1 MQVALYSRKVS
12 KTNLPYIVELLNQF
26 KRMGWKPVLEK
37 EFKKQ
42 LVKKI
47 GLDTSTLEFT
57 SHKDFVSGIDMVVSL
72 GGDGTFIQS
81 VNYIRDSQVPII
93 GINTGRLGFLANVSK
108 ESIHDAFEKL
118 QRKQFDYQ
126 KPNGKI
132 KKIKTVGD
140 KWATF
145 QTVNFNTA
153 SQPFYVLLSPDLEM
167 LNSPK
172 EYTDKA
178 DYLQWLQTGLVN
190 LNR

>member
-1 MQVALYSRKVS
+1 MEENVWSDPEVFQVINDNYVLISLYVDDRKP
-12 KTNLPYIVELLNQF
+12 LP
-26 KRMGWKPVLEK
+26 
-37 EFKKQ
+37 
-42 LVKKI
+42 
-47 GLDTSTLEFT
+47 
-57 SHKDFVSGIDMVVSL
+57 
-72 GGDGTFIQS
+72 
-81 VNYIRDSQVPII
+81 
-93 GINTGRLGFLANVSK
+93 
-108 ESIHDAFEKL
+108 ESA
-118 QRKQFDYQ
+118 QFDYQ